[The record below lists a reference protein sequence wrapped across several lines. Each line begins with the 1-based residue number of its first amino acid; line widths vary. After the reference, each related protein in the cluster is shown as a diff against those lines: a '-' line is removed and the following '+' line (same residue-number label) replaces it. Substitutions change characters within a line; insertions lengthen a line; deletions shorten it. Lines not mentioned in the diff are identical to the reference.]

1 MDLKEVKVLIANI
14 TPFNK
19 LKDEEVDDFLNICE
33 VKTYK
38 HGEIIY
44 KDQDP
49 PDYFY
54 FLLKGR
60 IIILGSDS
68 GEKSEIEIIK
78 RGTAF
83 GIISLFNDEPHSV
96 TTKPIEESLVV
107 RVEKDKFKNFLIFHP
122 VLSAEFYRIL
132 SQRIRARLGRKKI
145 FQCKRVAVF
154 GTPLSGKTTYALN
167 LALKLKAETRK
178 NVIFVEFIAQE
189 DKKPMSF
196 YGQEEK
202 MLNLNDYREEDF
214 SGYLM
219 HKNLKE
225 LPEMSI
231 DCLTVKMNY
240 STNFAS
246 LINFLSENYHFIIYD
261 IPASFKNEKFYELL
275 SPADYFHYLILPVRE
290 NAATASL
297 LIEELKAKNS
307 INIEKIKVILSDF
320 SGQVRLS
327 SQEIK
332 ERIGHNIYAT
342 LTSMENDDYD
352 KTLRRISR
360 QTGELLVGLALGSG
374 GAYGFSHIGVLKI
387 LEENNIP
394 VDIICGSSIGAVI
407 AALWALGYDAKRIE
421 GLTSDFGKKLKLF
434 SFRGFVF
441 PFKGFW
447 TAKYLESVLKKL
459 FKEKTF
465 YDLKHSLKIVVFDFA
480 SKGAK
485 VLEQGY
491 LYKAVAAS
499 CAVPGVFEPI
509 KFKDDMLLDGG
520 ILNPLPT
527 KVLLNYGANKIIAV
541 NIIPSQEEMLSEYKK
556 RSKLHIFDFI
566 FGTIETMQRQFIEEA
581 VLVADVIIHPNFAN
595 LHWLEFG
602 KVEDFVKRGESAT
615 LDKLPEI
622 NKLASS

>member
-1 MDLKEVKVLIANI
+1 MDSNEVKFLIANT

-19 LKDEEVDDFLNICE
+19 LKEEDVDDFLNICE

-60 IIILGSDS
+60 IVILGSDS
-68 GEKSEIEIIK
+68 GEMAEIELIK

-96 TTKPIEESLVV
+96 TTKPIEESLVL
-107 RVEKDKFKNFLIFHP
+107 RLEKDKFKNFLNFHP
-122 VLSAEFYRIL
+122 ALSAEFYRIL
-132 SQRIRARLGRKKI
+132 SQRIRARSGKKKI
-145 FQCKRVAVF
+145 FQCKRIAIF

-167 LALKLKAETRK
+167 LALRLKEETRK
-178 NVIFVEFIAQE
+178 NVIFVEFIAEE
-189 DKKPMSF
+189 DKKPMAFSD
-196 YGQEEK
+196 EEGK
-202 MLNLNDYREEDF
+202 MFKLGDYKEENF
-214 SGYLM
+214 SNYLICR
-219 HKNLKE
+219 NLKDSK
-225 LPEMSI
+225 EMSI
-231 DCLTVKMNY
+231 DCLAVKMTD
-240 STNFAS
+240 SENFAS
-246 LINFLSENYHFIIYD
+246 LINYLSENYHFVIYD
-261 IPASFKNEKFYELL
+261 IPASFEKEIFYELL
-275 SPADYFHYLILPVRE
+275 SPADYFHYSFLPVRE
-290 NAATASL
+290 DADKAKL
-297 LIEELKAKNS
+297 LIEELKVKNS

-320 SGQVRLS
+320 SGQARLS
-327 SQEIK
+327 SKEIK
-332 ERIGHNIYAT
+332 ETIGHNIYAT
-342 LTSMENDDYD
+342 LTSMENDDYK

-360 QTGELLVGLALGSG
+360 EMGELLVGLALGSG

-394 VDIICGSSIGAVI
+394 IDIICGSSIGAVI
-407 AALWALGYDAKRIE
+407 AALWALGYDAEEIE
-421 GLTSDFGKKLKLF
+421 KLTSSFAKKLNLF
-434 SFRGFVF
+434 SFRGISL

-447 TAKYLESVLKKL
+447 KAKYLENVLKKF

-465 YDLKHSLKIVVFDFA
+465 YDLKHPLKIVVFDFA
-480 SKGAK
+480 SKGVK
-485 VLEQGY
+485 VLQEGY

-499 CAVPGVFEPI
+499 CAVPGIFEPI
-509 KFKDDMLLDGG
+509 RFKDDMLLDGG

-556 RSKLHIFDFI
+556 RDKLHIFDFI
-566 FGTIETMQRQFIEEA
+566 FGTIETMQRQFIEQA
-581 VLVADVIIHPNFAN
+581 ALVADVVVHPNFAN

-602 KVEDFVKRGESAT
+602 RVEDFVKRGEAAT
-615 LDKLPEI
+615 IEKLLEI
-622 NKLASS
+622 KKLVNS